1 MYESI
6 MWKYMGEEKTL
17 LNALI
22 TNETEKEKIHKIDR
36 MKALYCVAH
45 GSSYNAA
52 MSIAPFITELSGV
65 RTYVYTPSNFRFNAL
80 SIKEEDKED
89 TWVLGISQT
98 GTSRGV
104 LEALEQAKNDGF
116 RILGITN
123 VEGSPIDKLSDVC
136 LYLHCGEEDSNAK
149 TKGYSSTLVL
159 LMMLGI
165 EMGKDVD
172 KDEYYAQLKEE
183 IDHLDDVRNATVK
196 WCEDHKYGVGM
207 KNLYVVGNG
216 MNFASAMEG
225 QLKVMETMCI
235 PTMFNDIEEFSHGM
249 HRSLNGGCNVILID
263 AGADSELVTKT
274 KEYLD
279 GKNIPVLVLNG
290 QDAVRDD
297 KVINLGKYEKTAS
310 LLSVISAI
318 QAISAF
324 IPEINGLD
332 PNRNANND
340 YTDCVETRV

>member
-1 MYESI
+1 
-6 MWKYMGEEKTL
+6 
-17 LNALI
+17 
-22 TNETEKEKIHKIDR
+22 
-36 MKALYCVAH
+36 
-45 GSSYNAA
+45 
-52 MSIAPFITELSGV
+52 
-65 RTYVYTPSNFRFNAL
+65 
-80 SIKEEDKED
+80 
-89 TWVLGISQT
+89 
-98 GTSRGV
+98 
-104 LEALEQAKNDGF
+104 
-116 RILGITN
+116 
-123 VEGSPIDKLSDVC
+123 
-136 LYLHCGEEDSNAK
+136 
-149 TKGYSSTLVL
+149 
-159 LMMLGI
+159 
-165 EMGKDVD
+165 
-172 KDEYYAQLKEE
+172 
-183 IDHLDDVRNATVK
+183 
-196 WCEDHKYGVGM
+196 
-207 KNLYVVGNG
+207 
-216 MNFASAMEG
+216 
-225 QLKVMETMCI
+225 
-235 PTMFNDIEEFSHGM
+235 MFNDIEEFSHGM

>member
-52 MSIAPFITELSGV
+52 MSIAPFMTELSGV

-183 IDHLDDVRNATVK
+183 IDHLDDVRN
-196 WCEDHKYGVGM
+196 
-207 KNLYVVGNG
+207 
-216 MNFASAMEG
+216 
-225 QLKVMETMCI
+225 
-235 PTMFNDIEEFSHGM
+235 
-249 HRSLNGGCNVILID
+249 
-263 AGADSELVTKT
+263 
-274 KEYLD
+274 
-279 GKNIPVLVLNG
+279 
-290 QDAVRDD
+290 
-297 KVINLGKYEKTAS
+297 
-310 LLSVISAI
+310 
-318 QAISAF
+318 
-324 IPEINGLD
+324 
-332 PNRNANND
+332 
-340 YTDCVETRV
+340 